1 MYTAQDIIH
10 SFQSETE
17 IFKHLASKIPADQYE
32 YRPAEW
38 MRSIR
43 ELLEYTARMG
53 IAPIELI
60 ENGYNPEV
68 MKQMRLDTEAR
79 DVKTEYV
86 DMMEEQL
93 EKIAAYLVEVSQEHL
108 DEKVELLWSRQ
119 PRKVFFL
126 EIAIKNF
133 PAYRMQL
140 FQYLKAGLGIH
151 DLKTENLW
159 MGKDS

>member
-1 MYTAQDIIH
+1 MYTPQDIIH

-53 IAPIELI
+53 TTPIELV
-60 ENGYNPEV
+60 ENWYNPEV
-68 MKQMRLDTEAR
+68 MKQMRLDTEAK
-79 DVKTEYV
+79 DVKTEYD
-86 DMMEEQL
+86 DMMESQL

-108 DEKVELLWSRQ
+108 DEEVELLGSKQ

-126 EIAIKNF
+126 EIAVKNF

-140 FQYLKAGLGIH
+140 FQYLKAGLWISE
-151 DLKTENLW
+151 LKTSNLW
-159 MGKDS
+159 MGKDA